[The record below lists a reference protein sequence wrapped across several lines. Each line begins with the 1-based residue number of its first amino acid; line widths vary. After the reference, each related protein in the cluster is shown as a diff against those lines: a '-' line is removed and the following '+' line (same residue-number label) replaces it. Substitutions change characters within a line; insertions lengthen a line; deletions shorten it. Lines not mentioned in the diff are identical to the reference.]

1 MMKAVII
8 DDDMTTIQ
16 GLTRSVRWSDF
27 GIQVVGNAKNGKD
40 GLEQIRLH
48 RPDIIL
54 TDIFMPVMDG
64 IEMLKAVREEGNHA
78 EVIILSGYEDFKYAQ
93 SAVKLKVNDYLSK
106 PATLEEIE
114 RVLKETVDKLN
125 LKEQSDKV
133 DKELREL
140 LEYNLP
146 TTRQQLLK
154 GLLEPE
160 FCHSA
165 FFRKVSDYL
174 KMDFTNQCFTVVL
187 IEFFINRERTS
198 YKPSE
203 LSLFAYAVKNIV
215 DELSQNKKGVYVA
228 DIQRNVITV
237 IVSTPAHM
245 KNEYAKRCAIQAAME
260 FLEHIQSY
268 LKLKVWASVGMVADD
283 VKDIPKSY
291 SAAVD
296 LLAERV
302 RVSDKQLITGEDVL
316 EKGKA
321 ASRRPMECYQAIAD
335 AVILGQE
342 DLVEERINELTKALH
357 HEPAPSINVLREFA
371 IDIVGIIALGLH
383 DHGIP
388 PATVTASFLPIGNA
402 DPNKDALM
410 KGNVPIMGPQFTA
423 TFPAYENIM
432 KDKIDMV
439 PIPRDQKTGSAILPA
454 MFLSTSAQ
462 TKHPKEAAMFLD
474 FFLNSKE
481 AADILEMERGL
492 PENKKILE
500 YLTPKFTDR
509 DKKMV
514 AMLQHITSIQP
525 SMYDGG
531 PKGTGEVTKLFEQTV
546 QKQQFGKLTID
557 EAVAEF
563 RKEADKVFEKNNN

>member
-8 DDDMTTIQ
+8 DDDITTIQ

-27 GIQVVGNAKNGKD
+27 GIQVVGTAKNGKD

-64 IEMLKAVREEGNHA
+64 IEMLKAIREEGNHA

-203 LSLFAYAVKNIV
+203 LALFAYAVKNIV

-291 SAAVD
+291 SVAVD

-383 DHGIP
+383 DHGLQIEDIHSEFNVYRELERLYSIQDFAAWLRELLIP
-388 PATVTASFLPIGNA
+388 ISEVMNRRGSQKHRKTIDF
-402 DPNKDALM
+402 
-410 KGNVPIMGPQFTA
+410 IMRYVQEHYAEEIT
-423 TFPAYENIM
+423 
-432 KDKIDMV
+432 
-439 PIPRDQKTGSAILPA
+439 
-454 MFLSTSAQ
+454 
-462 TKHPKEAAMFLD
+462 LD
-474 FFLNSKE
+474 VIAEKV
-481 AADILEMERGL
+481 
-492 PENKKILE
+492 
-500 YLTPKFTDR
+500 YLTRNYLSQIFK
-509 DKKMV
+509 
-514 AMLQHITSIQP
+514 QE
-525 SMYDGG
+525 
-531 PKGTGEVTKLFEQTV
+531 TGENYNNYLTRIRMDKAKELMLSGNYKIFEISQMV
-546 QKQQFGKLTID
+546 GY
-557 EAVAEF
+557 
-563 RKEADKVFEKNNN
+563 KNNAYFSQLFKKHTGLNPSEFNN